1 MKRIS
6 TILIGL
12 SLVFFLTVLPVVSL
26 PSTTA
31 AAEPIKV
38 GFLACYTGMSSLENP
53 WMVNAAKL
61 ACEEFGWEIAGRPIK
76 LIIEDSG
83 SAPATAVDKARKMV
97 EADKVHVV
105 IGPITSHAASAVAS
119 YLKGIGIPFLFV
131 AEGRIEMLR
140 LGGGNVYLPKGTLR
154 GRSYPLGYYAYDKMG
169 ARTAVVIHDDFASGE
184 DFADGAMDAFVSR
197 GGKIVQRIRAP
208 MDTMDYGP
216 YLSSMKDADVVLYWM
231 VPHHNVQFVKQYY
244 AYGMKMPLVI
254 SGDPTLGSM
263 SMKEI
268 GDNCLGIIAINA
280 YEAGIDTS
288 GSAAWRDR
296 WMKQY
301 GHLSEKEGKHPYQ
314 AEGATAYNSVSIAL
328 QAIKAAG
335 GNTSKKVLNDT
346 LKKTKFETPWG
357 PVSFTNEGLIIANSY
372 ILRIIKEGD
381 FYRYK
386 DIFTYEQVEAREPDD
401 IKGAAKK

>member
-6 TILIGL
+6 SILVGI
-12 SLVFFLTVLPVVSL
+12 SLVIFLAGFSL
-26 PSTTA
+26 ISIPSQTN
-31 AAEPIKV
+31 AAEPIKI

-53 WMVNAAKL
+53 WMVNGAKL
-61 ACEEFGWEIAGRPIK
+61 ACEEFGWKIAGRPIK
-76 LIIEDSG
+76 LVIEDSG
-83 SAPATAVDKARKMV
+83 SAPATSVDKARKMV
-97 EADKVHVV
+97 ESDKVDIVV
-105 IGPITSHAASAVAS
+105 GPITSHAASAVAS
-119 YLKGIGIPFLFV
+119 YLKDIGTPFLFI

-140 LGGGNVYLPKGTLR
+140 LGGGNVYLSKGTLR
-154 GRSYPLGYYAYDKMG
+154 GRSFPAGYYAYDKLG

-184 DFADGAMDAFVSR
+184 DFANGGMDAFVSR

-244 AYGMKMPLVI
+244 AYKKKAPLVI

-280 YEAGIDTS
+280 YEAGIDTPDCT
-288 GSAAWRDR
+288 AWRDR

-301 GHLSEKEGKHPYQ
+301 GHLSEKEGKYPYQ
-314 AEGATAYNSVSIAL
+314 AEGAAAYNSVAIAL

-335 GNTSKKVLNDT
+335 GNTSKEVLNDT

-357 PVSFTNEGLIIANSY
+357 PVSFTKEGLIIANSY
-372 ILRIIKEGD
+372 ILKIIKDGEL
-381 FYRYK
+381 YRYK
-386 DIFTYEQVEAREPDD
+386 DIFNYKQMEGREPDN
-401 IKGAAKK
+401 IKGAAGK